1 MAILNKR
8 SQGMSKNEASAS
20 EGFTRQAYNEALVR
34 YGLVDD
40 YPLGNWKP

>member
-40 YPLGNWKP
+40 YPLGN